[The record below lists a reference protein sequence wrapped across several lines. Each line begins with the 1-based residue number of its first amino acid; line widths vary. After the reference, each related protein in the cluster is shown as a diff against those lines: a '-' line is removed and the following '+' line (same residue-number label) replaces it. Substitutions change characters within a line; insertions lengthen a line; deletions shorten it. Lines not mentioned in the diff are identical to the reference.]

1 MSYPFVGAMGY
12 GVCLLFFFSGDNEQV
27 QLNPESPSAGSFSR
41 VDGSG
46 MHKVSPLLCLPI
58 SCFRRARRLL
68 RPSSSSMAAAGQ
80 RGTRDWPDMLMKPF
94 PEHGSVAMYIDYDL
108 SPGVR
113 FAALP

>member
-1 MSYPFVGAMGY
+1 
-12 GVCLLFFFSGDNEQV
+12 
-27 QLNPESPSAGSFSR
+27 
-41 VDGSG
+41 
-46 MHKVSPLLCLPI
+46 
-58 SCFRRARRLL
+58 
-68 RPSSSSMAAAGQ
+68 MAAAGQ